1 MDPQATWTQMLCA
14 VSQREWDEAQE
25 FAEALL
31 EWMRKGGV
39 PPQTVNANMR
49 HQWNRAMAEFG
60 CLLALQF
67 VRDARARKDR
77 SK

>member
-1 MDPQATWTQMLCA
+1 MDPQVTWTQMLCA
-14 VSQREWDEAQE
+14 VSQRDWDAAQE

-39 PPQTVNANMR
+39 PPQTVSANMR
-49 HQWNRAMAEFG
+49 LQWNRAMAEFG

-67 VRDARARKDR
+67 VRDAMARKDR